1 MRRLKIRTAVCLLLT
16 LLVFLHQPAR
26 ADVCEELATAA
37 ETWADLAR
45 WLDDLLT
52 AQGNLTDEQAA
63 WFDER
68 ITENVSTTTDW
79 AEFLRQAGSSSQQ
92 QMGQSLARSV
102 QLLAG
107 AETFDEITGAFNAIT
122 GDLANMTDDCQ
133 SQIGSQEEAA
143 ADNSIRFDGEQ
154 YQLAWTGDG
163 PAIFHEYLRAGETV
177 ESWTR
182 MITFS
187 VAEGTATG
195 IKEQYLEQR
204 RHLMLFE
211 PDILTSTNSPY
222 TEDLIV
228 TLVLQ
233 APNQPDAE
241 FVMTRLVADPGEPVR
256 LLTFSMKI
264 APEDAGSALA
274 AMDGWINELGS
285 FSLGDPAGN

>member
-1 MRRLKIRTAVCLLLT
+1 
-16 LLVFLHQPAR
+16 LVFLNQPAQ
-26 ADVCEELATAA
+26 ADVCEELATGA

-45 WLDDLLT
+45 WLDDLLA

-79 AEFLRQAGSSSQQ
+79 AEFLQQAGSSSQQ

-122 GDLANMTDDCQ
+122 GDLASITDECQ
-133 SQIGSQEEAA
+133 AQIGSQEEAA
-143 ADNSIRFDGEQ
+143 EDNSIWFDGEQ

-163 PAIFHEYLRAGETV
+163 PAIFYEYLRAGETV

-182 MITFS
+182 MLTFS
-187 VAEGTATG
+187 VAEGTGSG

-211 PDILTSTNSPY
+211 PDILTASNSEY
-222 TEDLIV
+222 TEDLII

-233 APNQPDAE
+233 APSQPDAE

-256 LLTFSMKI
+256 LLTFSMKL
-264 APEDAGSALA
+264 APEDAGSAFEV
-274 AMDGWINELGS
+274 MDAWINELGG
-285 FSLGDPAGN
+285 FLLGDPAGD